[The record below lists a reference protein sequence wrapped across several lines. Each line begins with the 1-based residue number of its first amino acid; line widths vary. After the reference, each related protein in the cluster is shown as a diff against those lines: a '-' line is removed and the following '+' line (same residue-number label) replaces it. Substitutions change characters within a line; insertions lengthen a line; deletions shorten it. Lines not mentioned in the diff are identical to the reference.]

1 MVWYGMI
8 CFTFMSI
15 LYQQQCVL
23 YQLVPAQLPSQWS
36 SRPAFMSR
44 LDRYRALRLGS
55 KMEAK
60 HNMQIKATQ
69 NLYISL
75 TFLITL
81 SFRYEKK
88 NDIPSNL
95 IHFVFISIYICID
108 ILHRAKGRNPSPE
121 VTGLAFLWYQREKER
136 ETWKQASWDSWIV

>member
-1 MVWYGMI
+1 
-8 CFTFMSI
+8 MSI

-60 HNMQIKATQ
+60 HNMQIKATK

-81 SFRYEKK
+81 SFRYEEKK
-88 NDIPSNL
+88 RYTFKLNTFC
-95 IHFVFISIYICID
+95 IHIYIYID

-136 ETWKQASWDSWIV
+136 EKHGNRLSEAHELYNLNFTSRN